1 MTANRTTSQLPAVPE
16 SVLNP
21 TRRGRL
27 GRRLLALL
35 IVIALIVGAG
45 FLVQVD
51 SSEEAGNYR
60 TAAVSTQEIEQA
72 YTGVA
77 TIEPVTQAEVT
88 FPTSGTVEDVEV
100 AVGDTVSIG
109 DTLATLDSEQLEET
123 LRQRQAGLAQAELV
137 LAVALDGDDPT
148 SVTSG
153 VLGVSAEETAT
164 VLLALYTPEETAT
177 IITASHLDD
186 DISAAQQAVLDAQQ
200 AVDASMADASAAFDQ
215 AVLICDAV
223 DVDTVEA
230 CRTALDE
237 VIAAQQAVSE
247 AQAELAGAVD
257 TLDGLLAEWAEELED
272 QSSTTT
278 TTIPDSTTTT
288 TPDTSTT
295 TIPDSTTTTVPG
307 STTTT
312 TPGTPP
318 DTGTPPGT
326 GVPPDGGT
334 PDVSLPDNRQPAGG
348 GGNLG
353 GATVETESP
362 SSEDLIAYQS
372 AVNAADLQVEV
383 AEQALAQATIVSPI
397 TGAVTAVNIVAGDD
411 ITGASDTETIVI
423 EGSGG
428 YEATLM
434 VSINDI
440 DEIEVGQSTTLV
452 ADGNTESVA
461 GEVVQISAVPAEANT
476 TTYRVTVGLD
486 DQTSTLGNGNI
497 GNIGIVTGTAESVI
511 AVPTSAVSLDG
522 TSHTVTVVNTDGTLT
537 TVTVQVGVVGGTWTE
552 ITSGDLSIGQQV
564 VLADLDEPLPGSAT
578 EVAETEAFQFQIPGG
593 GQGAILGPNG

>member
-1 MTANRTTSQLPAVPE
+1 MTANRTTSQRPAFPE

-21 TRRGRL
+21 TRSGRL

-35 IVIALIVGAG
+35 IVVVLVAGAG

-51 SSEEAGNYR
+51 FSEEANHYR
-60 TAAVSTQEIEQA
+60 TAAVTTQLIDQT

-77 TIEPVTQAEVT
+77 TIEPVTQADVT
-88 FPTSGTVEDVEV
+88 FPTSGTVESVDV
-100 AVGDTVSIG
+100 AIGDTISIG
-109 DTLATLDSEQLEET
+109 DTLAILDTEQLEET
-123 LRQRQAGLAQAELV
+123 VRQRQADLAQAELV
-137 LAVALDGDDPT
+137 LAVALDGDDPS
-148 SVTSG
+148 SVTGGG
-153 VLGVSAEETAT
+153 VGVSAEATAT
-164 VLLALYTPEETAT
+164 FLLAVYTPEETAT

-186 DISAAQQAVLDAQQ
+186 DISAAQQAVLNAQQ
-200 AVDASMADASAAFDQ
+200 AVDAAMTDASAAFDQ

-223 DVDTVEA
+223 EVDRVEA

-237 VIAAQQAVSE
+237 VIAAQQAVNE

-257 TLDGLLAEWAEELED
+257 TLDGLLADWAEELED

-278 TTIPDSTTTT
+278 TT
-288 TPDTSTT
+288 PDTSTT
-295 TIPDSTTTTVPG
+295 TIPG
-307 STTTT
+307 STTT

-334 PDVSLPDNRQPAGG
+334 PDVSIPDDRQPTGG

-372 AVNAADLQVEV
+372 AVDAAALQVEV
-383 AEQALAQATIVSPI
+383 ATQALAQAHIVSPI
-397 TGAVTAVNIVAGDD
+397 TGTVTAVNIGAGDD
-411 ITGASDTETIVI
+411 ITGASDSETIVI

-452 ADGNTESVA
+452 ADGNTESVG
-461 GEVVQISAVPAEANT
+461 GEVVQISAVPADANT

-486 DQTSTLGNGNI
+486 DQTSTLRNGNI
-497 GNIGIVTGTAESVI
+497 GNIGIITGTAESVI

-522 TSHTVTVVNTDGTLT
+522 TSRTVAVVTDGTLT

-552 ITSGDLSIGQQV
+552 ITSGDLSIGQEV

-578 EVAETEAFQFQIPGG
+578 EVAETEGFQFPGG
-593 GQGAILGPNG
+593 GPGAILLPNG

>member
-35 IVIALIVGAG
+35 IVVALIAGAG

-60 TAAVSTQEIEQA
+60 TAAVAAQEIEQT

-88 FPTSGTVEDVEV
+88 FPTSGTVEGVEV

-109 DTLATLDSEQLEET
+109 DTLATLDGEQLEET

-137 LAVALDGDDPT
+137 LAVALDGEDPT

-164 VLLALYTPEETAT
+164 VLLALYTPEETVT
-177 IITASHLDD
+177 IIAASHLDD

-200 AVDASMADASAAFDQ
+200 AVDAAMTDASAALDQ
-215 AVLICDAV
+215 ATLICDAV

-230 CRTALDE
+230 CRTVLDE
-237 VIAAQQAVSE
+237 VIAAQQAVRD
-247 AQAELAGAVD
+247 AQTELAAAVA
-257 TLDGLLAEWAEELED
+257 TLDALLTEWAEELED
-272 QSSTTT
+272 QSSTTTT

-295 TIPDSTTTTVPG
+295 TIPG

-312 TPGTPP
+312 TPGTAP
-318 DTGTPPGT
+318 DTGTPPST
-326 GVPPDGGT
+326 GVPSDGGA
-334 PDVSLPDNRQPAGG
+334 PDVSIPNDRQPAGG

-372 AVNAADLQVEV
+372 AVNAAILQVEV

-397 TGAVTAVNIVAGDD
+397 TGAVTSVNIEAGDD
-411 ITGASDTETIVI
+411 ITGATDTETIVI

-440 DEIEVGQSTTLV
+440 AEIEVGQSTTLV
-452 ADGNTESVA
+452 ADGSTESMA
-461 GEVVQISAVPAEANT
+461 GEVVQVSAVPAEANT

-486 DQTSTLGNGNI
+486 DQTSTLRNGNI
-497 GNIGIVTGTAESVI
+497 GNIGIVTGKAESVI

-537 TVTVQVGVVGGTWTE
+537 TVTVQVGVIGGTWTE

-578 EVAETEAFQFQIPGG
+578 EVAETGAFQFPGG
-593 GQGAILGPNG
+593 GPGAILLPNG

>member
-1 MTANRTTSQLPAVPE
+1 
-16 SVLNP
+16 
-21 TRRGRL
+21 
-27 GRRLLALL
+27 
-35 IVIALIVGAG
+35 VIALIAGAG
-45 FLVQVD
+45 LLVQVD

-60 TAAVSTQEIEQA
+60 TAAVAAQEIEQT

-88 FPTSGTVEDVEV
+88 FPTSGTVEGVEV
-100 AVGDTVSIG
+100 AVGDTVSMG

-153 VLGVSAEETAT
+153 VLDVSVEETAI

-186 DISAAQQAVLDAQQ
+186 DIAAAQQAVLDAQQ
-200 AVDASMADASAAFDQ
+200 AVDAAMTDASAALDQ
-215 AVLICDAV
+215 ATLICDAV

-237 VIAAQQAVSE
+237 VIAAQQAVNQ
-247 AQAELAGAVD
+247 AQAELAAAVD
-257 TLDGLLAEWAEELED
+257 TLDALLAEWAEELED

-278 TTIPDSTTTT
+278 TTVPDSTTTT
-288 TPDTSTT
+288 TPDTPTT
-295 TIPDSTTTTVPG
+295 TIPG

-312 TPGTPP
+312 TPGTAP
-318 DTGTPPGT
+318 DTGTPPST

-334 PDVSLPDNRQPAGG
+334 PDVSIPDDRQPAGG

-372 AVNAADLQVEV
+372 AVDAASLQVEV
-383 AEQALAQATIVSPI
+383 ATQALAQAIIVSPI
-397 TGAVTAVNIVAGDD
+397 TGTVTAVNIETGDD

-452 ADGNTESVA
+452 ADGSTESVA
-461 GEVVQISAVPAEANT
+461 GEVVQISSIPAEANT

-486 DQTSTLGNGNI
+486 DQASTLHNGNI
-497 GNIGIVTGTAESVI
+497 GNIGIVTGNAESVM
-511 AVPTSAVSLDG
+511 AVPTSAISLDG
-522 TSHTVTVVNTDGTLT
+522 TSHTVSVVNTDGTLT

-578 EVAETEAFQFQIPGG
+578 EVTETQEFQFPGG
-593 GQGAILGPNG
+593 GQGGFPPFG